1 MCRPARLKLR
11 ASGIQRS
18 TDPAGG
24 YVEACDLDIIGDEN
38 PSSQQMYC
46 QCLMLTRIQ
55 FALHLQ
61 SVFSRATCTE
71 TKGYS

>member
-24 YVEACDLDIIGDEN
+24 YVEACDLDIIGDET
-38 PSSQQMYC
+38 PASQQMYC
-46 QCLMLTRIQ
+46 QCLMLNTDTVCAPSAKRIQ
-55 FALHLQ
+55 
-61 SVFSRATCTE
+61 
-71 TKGYS
+71 